1 MNDLERITFTKNNI
15 SPFVSPVLDTGTL
28 ALVAKDLGFTGKA
41 IPKMIHGRQYI
52 AFTDTTGSR
61 TIFPRTIYA
70 ANNTKIIKLAIGSM
84 GIGKMVAKGALITFV
99 LTVPLS
105 VMECYLN
112 DQTAWYQ
119 LAGNIGVDFIKIG
132 VPALMGLLM
141 GLAVNKFITVV
152 FWPIAVSIGM
162 GVAAGM
168 GFTALDEKY
177 QLTEKLIAG
186 LKDMEVEGQKTVDAA
201 GSGVWNALR
210 SGGLGMGGGYRI
222 GY

>member
-1 MNDLERITFTKNNI
+1 
-15 SPFVSPVLDTGTL
+15 
-28 ALVAKDLGFTGKA
+28 
-41 IPKMIHGRQYI
+41 
-52 AFTDTTGSR
+52 
-61 TIFPRTIYA
+61 
-70 ANNTKIIKLAIGSM
+70 
-84 GIGKMVAKGALITFV
+84 
-99 LTVPLS
+99 
-105 VMECYLN
+105 
-112 DQTAWYQ
+112 

-168 GFTALDEKY
+168 GFTVLDEKY

-186 LKDMEVEGQKTVDAA
+186 LKDMEVEGKKAVDAA

-210 SGGLGMGGGYRI
+210 SGGLGMGGGYRK